1 MGNIKFGGL
10 LVLAASLLAGCQTAH
25 EGGGVQAVQP
35 PQPITLQRDGKLSQA
50 VQEEF
55 HSKGAVVLLD
65 ERHNAYVGLPA
76 RTEELKRVYVKAP
89 YETRHSSQIKSAGEI
104 PAPVQEQVASVLR
117 RQDREVAAVYVT
129 ADSGQVEELRQVAGG
144 GARVQA
150 ADQLSAAAVA
160 KEIWSDDQAE

>member
-1 MGNIKFGGL
+1 MRNINFGGL

-25 EGGGVQAVQP
+25 EGVGVQAVQP
-35 PQPITLQRDGKLSQA
+35 PQPITLQRDESLSQA

-76 RTEELKRVYVKAP
+76 RPEEFKRVYVKAP

-104 PAPVQEQVASVLR
+104 PAPVQEQIASLLRGKDQHVAT
-117 RQDREVAAVYVT
+117 VYVT
-129 ADSGQVEELRQVAGG
+129 ADSQQIKELLQFSSG
-144 GARVQA
+144 GARIQA
-150 ADQLSAAAVA
+150 VEQSSAAAVA